1 MTFDEICELAFQKYY
16 QRDMESE
23 RFKALPESEKGELL
37 ERGRANNRAV
47 YQRTIDRLQARDITL
62 ALNGTFHPSNGFS
75 RMLWALVVGSELPKG
90 ANDTRE
96 AVKEYIGRD
105 KLAAH
110 FESIESSKR
119 EEEERKQAIENQRLE
134 AIAVRIRAGE
144 SVSGAELADCCAYLS
159 IDIHPRTI
167 GTLRQRVV
175 AIDSNGA
182 KVRQTRSGTSALS
195 NEPYRAYMACATSE
209 LAAK

>member
-16 QRDMESE
+16 KRDMESE

-47 YQRTIDRLQARDITL
+47 YQRTIDRLRAKDITL
-62 ALNGTFHPSNGFS
+62 ALNGAFHPENSFS
-75 RMLWALVVGSELPKG
+75 RMIWALVVGSELPRG

-96 AVKEYIGRD
+96 AVKDYIGRD

-110 FESIESSKR
+110 FEAIENKEK
-119 EEEERKQAIENQRLE
+119 EEAQRKQAIENQRLE
-134 AIAVRIRAGE
+134 AIAVRIRKGE
-144 SVSGAELADCCAYLS
+144 SVSGEELADCCAYLS

-167 GTLRQRVV
+167 GTLRHRVV
-175 AIDSNGA
+175 SIDSNGA

-209 LAAK
+209 LATK